1 MLFWKVTVYELYLCL
16 FGTMVGIDHNGRDYI
31 RIFGI
36 DIRTESIILPVDVFL
51 RPTEAI
57 DDRIDIIDIRSHL
70 TLLLP
75 HDNLSYPIDQNRNLH
90 LNEPRHLNK
99 NIHALPLLM
108 LLPSPLLIDYA
119 LAVPEITPLVL
130 RHLPV
135 DPLLQAGICLPAD

>member
-1 MLFWKVTVYELYLCL
+1 MLFWKITVNELYLCL
-16 FGTMVGIDHNGRDYI
+16 FGAMVRIDHNGRDYI
-31 RIFGI
+31 RVFGI
-36 DIRTESIILPVDVFL
+36 GIRTESIILPVDVFV

-99 NIHALPLLM
+99 Y
-108 LLPSPLLIDYA
+108 IDA
-119 LAVPEITPLVL
+119 LAVPEITPLIL

-135 DPLLQAGICLPAD
+135 DPLLQAGISLPADQCSIVPL